1 MSKTR
6 PLAPQDLA
14 EDLPLAATPY
24 TPQRL
29 FVDCLVLGLTAW
41 GGFMALLAQAQQR
54 FVKQR
59 GWVAEKDFLDLMAL
73 VTMLPGPQA
82 VNALSVMGHRLG
94 GWLGFA
100 AALAGIVMPSFFIII
115 ALWWG
120 YASLA
125 GQPRLLQALMVGVL
139 APLAVIMAN
148 TAWNQSKKAAPRP
161 RDKALAVAAAIALL
175 VLPFWSAPILV
186 LAGGGLIARL
196 FWPAPAAAPAATSPA
211 MGPRALLL
219 CLLPAGLAVFQI
231 VPALLPQ
238 DAVAR
243 LMLAFAGIATTLFGG
258 ALVMVPL
265 LEGLIV
271 DHLGW
276 LSHAGFT
283 AGLAASQLT
292 PGPIVGIATFTGM
305 DIAGWQGALA
315 ATVGVY
321 TPTAIIAVGVSQA
334 ADRLKGLRW
343 FQHAMIGVRC
353 AVVGLIAGAAV
364 TLWLKQPLRTEPL
377 ACAVLTAAAL
387 LLVWRLKQP
396 PYVSIPVS
404 MGLACVL
411 LLVRLP

>member
-1 MSKTR
+1 MSKTQ
-6 PLAPQDLA
+6 PLGAADLA
-14 EDLPLAATPY
+14 TDRKVPTLPY
-24 TPQRL
+24 TPLRL
-29 FVDCLVLGLTAW
+29 FLDCLVLGLTAW

-94 GWLGFA
+94 GWPGFA
-100 AALAGIVMPSFFIII
+100 AALVGIVLPSFLIII

-120 YASLA
+120 YSALA

-139 APLAVIMAN
+139 PPLAMIMAN
-148 TAWNQSKKAAPRP
+148 TAWNQSKKATPRP

-186 LAGGGLIARL
+186 LVSGGLIARL
-196 FWPAPAAAPAATSPA
+196 FWPSPAVAPAAGSAAMRP
-211 MGPRALLL
+211 GALVL
-219 CLLPAGLAVFQI
+219 CLLPAGLAVFQV

-271 DHLGW
+271 EHLGW

-305 DIAGWQGALA
+305 EIAGWQGALA

-321 TPTAIIAVGVSQA
+321 TPTAIIAVGVNQA
-334 ADRLKGLRW
+334 ADRLRGLRW
-343 FQHAMIGVRC
+343 FQHAMTGVRC

-364 TLWLKQPLRTEPL
+364 TLWLKLPLRSEPI
-377 ACAVLTAAAL
+377 ACAALTAAAL
-387 LLVWRLKQP
+387 LLVWRFKQP

-404 MGLACVL
+404 MALACTL
-411 LLVRLP
+411 LLV

>member
-1 MSKTR
+1 MRTPHPASDAMPSER
-6 PLAPQDLA
+6 PAI
-14 EDLPLAATPY
+14 ATPY
-24 TPQRL
+24 TAPRL
-29 FVDCLVLGLTAW
+29 FLDCLVLGLTAW

-100 AALAGIVMPSFFIII
+100 AALVGIVLPSFLIII
-115 ALWWG
+115 GLWWG
-120 YASLA
+120 YAALA
-125 GQPRLLQALMVGVL
+125 GQPRLLGALMVGVL
-139 APLAVIMAN
+139 PPLAMIMAS

-161 RDKALAVAAAIALL
+161 RDKALAAAAAVALL
-175 VLPFWSAPILV
+175 LLPFWSAPILV
-186 LAGGGLIARL
+186 LASGGLIARL
-196 FWPAPAAAPAATSPA
+196 FWPAPSAAPAATSAA
-211 MGPRALLL
+211 MGPGALLL
-219 CLLPAGLAVFQI
+219 CLLPAGLAVFHI

-243 LMLAFAGIATTLFGG
+243 LLLAFAGIATTLFGG

-305 DIAGWQGALA
+305 EIAGWSGALA

-334 ADRLKGLRW
+334 ADRLRGLRW

-364 TLWLKQPLRTEPL
+364 TLWLKLPLRSEPL

-387 LLVWRLKQP
+387 LLVWRFKQP
-396 PYVSIPVS
+396 PYISIPLC
-404 MGLACVL
+404 MALACAL
-411 LLVRLP
+411 LLT

>member
-1 MSKTR
+1 MRTPHPASDAMPSER
-6 PLAPQDLA
+6 PAI
-14 EDLPLAATPY
+14 ATPY
-24 TPQRL
+24 TAPRL
-29 FVDCLVLGLTAW
+29 FLDCLVLGLTAW

-100 AALAGIVMPSFFIII
+100 AALVGIVLPSFLIII
-115 ALWWG
+115 GLWWG
-120 YASLA
+120 YAALA
-125 GQPRLLQALMVGVL
+125 GQPRLLGALMVGVL
-139 APLAVIMAN
+139 PPLAMIMAS
-148 TAWNQSKKAAPRP
+148 TAWNQSKKAAPRS
-161 RDKALAVAAAIALL
+161 RDKALAAAAAVALL
-175 VLPFWSAPILV
+175 LLPFWSAPILV
-186 LAGGGLIARL
+186 LASGGLIARL
-196 FWPAPAAAPAATSPA
+196 FWPAPSAAPVATSAA
-211 MGPRALLL
+211 MGPGALLL

-243 LMLAFAGIATTLFGG
+243 LLLAFAGIATTLFGG

-305 DIAGWQGALA
+305 EIAGWSGALA

-364 TLWLKQPLRTEPL
+364 TLWLKLPLRSEPL

-387 LLVWRLKQP
+387 LLVWRFKQP
-396 PYVSIPVS
+396 PYISIPLC
-404 MGLACVL
+404 MALACAL
-411 LLVRLP
+411 LLT